1 MDILSM
7 IPMIATKTAT
17 LMVAMAVM
25 GIVPVAAHAQSV
37 DIDEIAAIATDQE
50 ARNDAS
56 SEQNQ
61 VNVDE
66 DRNTSTNAAFGT
78 VGANGEF
85 TSTQDNEINDED
97 SLSNSQ
103 QGTTQATS
111 SQTSTSTVEATQQPT
126 LTAAEVLALL

>member
-1 MDILSM
+1 
-7 IPMIATKTAT
+7 MIATKTAT

-37 DIDEIAAIATDQE
+37 DIQDIAAIVTAQE

-56 SEQNQ
+56 SQQTQ

-66 DRNTSTNAAFGT
+66 DENTSTNAAFAT
-78 VGANGEF
+78 VGADGTF
-85 TSTQDNEINDED
+85 TTTQDNEINDQD
-97 SLSNSQ
+97 SLDNDQ

-126 LTAAEVLALL
+126 LTAAEVLALG